1 MKKTLNAY
9 QLKVIALVFMI
20 VDHLHTYLFY
30 QTWPRWVSILPRFV
44 SPLFL
49 YLMVEGYH
57 HTRSKKKY
65 ALRLFGA
72 AAVMFAGNAAINI
85 IFRNVDIFTGRFT
98 LYSIMQG
105 HNIFLTLGL
114 LFVVVW
120 TIDTFRQSEKKWTN
134 LILGTVCAL
143 LSLGSEGGI
152 YLLPLAVVFVLCYQK
167 KRQIYVFTAL
177 YCLLLFLKA
186 LLSYLSGGT
195 GDTLMGTLCFD
206 AEWAM
211 IFVIPFLL
219 SYNGERGRNTPG
231 SRWMFYVVYPLHLW
245 ILAILYHLLVKN

>member
-9 QLKVIALVFMI
+9 QLKIIALTFMI

-30 QTWPRWVSILPRFV
+30 QAWPRWVSILPRFV
-44 SPLFL
+44 APLFL

-57 HTRSKKKY
+57 YTRSKKKY

-85 IFRNVDIFTGRFT
+85 AFHEVDRLTGRFT
-98 LYSIMQG
+98 LYSIVQG

-120 TIDTFRQSEKKWTN
+120 MIDTFQQSEKKWKN
-134 LILGTVCAL
+134 VILGAACAA
-143 LSLGSEGGI
+143 LSLVSEGGI
-152 YLLPLAVVFVLCYQK
+152 YLLPLAIIFMLCYQK
-167 KRQIYVFTAL
+167 KGQMYLFTAL
-177 YCLLLFLKA
+177 YCMLLFLKA
-186 LLSYLSGGT
+186 LLSCLSGGT
-195 GDTLMGTLCFD
+195 GIGLMGTLCFD

-211 IFVIPFLL
+211 IFVIPFLYA
-219 SYNGERGRNTPG
+219 YNGQRGRNTPA
-231 SRWMFYVVYPLHLW
+231 SKWMFYILYPAHLW
-245 ILAILYHLLVKN
+245 PLRILGYLLK